1 MQYQQANPFDL
12 LSAPPGSIPQ
22 NNNINSAPAPAYHGS
37 PHGRDDMSYTSAPYV
52 YPSESSASVVSHQS
66 YNTVSVANPP
76 PPQGRITNELEM
88 AYANPASPLP
98 LVEKIVAS
106 GFILTRIS
114 FRTIL
119 FKKWKQG
126 YWIQYGP
133 NTMYFFRSVADYEDW
148 LKNPYHEQR
157 ERDYLVKLKIDFI
170 ADILPQD
177 VREYRITQM
186 TRKNYGRNKPLYHQ
200 FKLERVMEFGPTIV
214 AAFASQDPN
223 EVNALRRVIHQCIRN
238 ASNARGWGHAP
249 MPSTPIVNGNQYHN
263 GAVAVYQQQRLQ
275 GYQNYQY

>member
-1 MQYQQANPFDL
+1 MQHQQANPFDL
-12 LSAPPGSIPQ
+12 LSAPTGSISP
-22 NNNINSAPAPAYHGS
+22 NNGPPAPAYHGS
-37 PHGRDDMSYTSAPYV
+37 PNARDDTSYLSAPNM
-52 YPSESSASVVSHQS
+52 YPSESASVASHRSHRSVPAVSLS
-66 YNTVSVANPP
+66 
-76 PPQGRITNELEM
+76 PPQGRIMTELDL
-88 AYANPASPLP
+88 AYANPVSPLP
-98 LVEKIVAS
+98 LAEKIVAS
-106 GFILTRIS
+106 GFILSRIS

-157 ERDYLVKLKIDFI
+157 ERDYLVKLKVDFI

-177 VREYRITQM
+177 VREYRM
-186 TRKNYGRNKPLYHQ
+186 TTTSRKNYGRNKPLYHQ
-200 FKLERVMEFGPTIV
+200 FKLERIMEFGPTIV

-223 EVNALRRVIHQCIRN
+223 EVDAIRRVISQCLRN
-238 ASNARGWGHAP
+238 ASNSTGWGHAP
-249 MPSTPIVNGNQYHN
+249 TPPNPVAHQANH
-263 GAVAVYQQQRLQ
+263 GAVAVYQQNRQQ